1 MGYMGFGM
9 QKWIYSQKPRKPFS
23 KERTPGYDT
32 LPGHSNDEFSDGGL
46 PSQNMESIDERI
58 SEGKFRIKSHWIRN
72 RIGDFIIASVIIVII
87 ILVII
92 RFVSQTGIWSSEDLS
107 ARQKAESETRR
118 AYELSMEY
126 GIGHFEKGEHD
137 EAIVEFKNALR
148 LYPQDNVA
156 LDALAATYYKL
167 CLTEN
172 RYCNEAILSYNQLI
186 NKGNQKNYI
195 QAKNVI
201 KNHIKNRKTDK

>member
-1 MGYMGFGM
+1 MGFGM

-32 LPGHSNDEFSDGGL
+32 LPGHANDEFSDGGL

-58 SEGKFRIKSHWIRN
+58 SEGKLRIRGHWIRN
-72 RIGDFIIASVIIVII
+72 RIGDFIIASIIIAII

-92 RFVSQTGIWSSEDLS
+92 RLVSQSGIWSSEDLS
-107 ARQKAESETRR
+107 TRQKAESESRK

-126 GIGHFEKGEHD
+126 GISHFEKGEHD
-137 EAIVEFKNALR
+137 EAIVEFKNAIR
-148 LYPQDNVA
+148 LFPKETEA
-156 LDALAATYYKL
+156 LEALAGTYYTL

-172 RYCNEAILSYNQLI
+172 RYCNEAIQSYNQLS
-186 NKGNQKNYI
+186 NTGNHKNYAK
-195 QAKNVI
+195 AKNVI
-201 KNHIKNRKTDK
+201 RNHVKNSKTGN